1 MEWWREKDLKLLVST
16 GSDPFFFRFVS
27 GFFFFF
33 GCFFCVCFLEKKVQ
47 CKSLKITSETA
58 SIKDLFNWDFRH

>member
-27 GFFFFF
+27 GFFFFLAVFLRVFF
-33 GCFFCVCFLEKKVQ
+33 GEK
-47 CKSLKITSETA
+47 STM
-58 SIKDLFNWDFRH
+58 